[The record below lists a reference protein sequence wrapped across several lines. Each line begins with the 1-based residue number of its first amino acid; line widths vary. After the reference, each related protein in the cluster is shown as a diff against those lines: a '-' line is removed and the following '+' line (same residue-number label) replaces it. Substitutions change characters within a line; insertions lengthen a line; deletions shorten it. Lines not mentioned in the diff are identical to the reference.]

1 MTAARR
7 LPTGRL
13 LWTLL
18 RVRSG
23 VFALNTLVWI
33 GVFAVPLLTGVVLR
47 GVFDALSGSD
57 RAGLRVWSLIA
68 LLVALEAA
76 GATVTYVRV
85 YFENVIMFSVGT
97 VIRANLLDRVLDRPG
112 AQHLPEPTG
121 ELVNRFRDDAGE
133 IMGYLWWP
141 GIVIGQIAFAAVALT
156 IMVQIHAL
164 MTLVVALPL
173 LAVVVVAQLATSR
186 LQHYRRTSRG
196 ATGNVTGFLGEAFG
210 AVQAIQVASAE
221 RHVTERFAELSEH
234 RRRETVRDRVFD
246 RILGSLWENS
256 AQLGIAAMLIVAA
269 HAMRSGD
276 FTVGEFA
283 LFAYYLDWMRSIPMV
298 IGSLIARFRHA
309 GVAFERLASIV
320 APAPPESLVRHR
332 PLYLDGP
339 LPEVPQPSRNGV
351 APLQRLDARGLTYR
365 HAPGRGI
372 HDVDLTVERGSLT
385 VVTGRVGA
393 GKTTLLRVL
402 LGLLPRDG
410 GEILWSGERVPDP
423 PAFFVPPRAAY
434 VPQSPRLFSATV
446 EENILL
452 GLRRDQVDLDGALRA
467 AVLER
472 DVETLPDGL
481 ATVVGP
487 RGVRLSGGQVQRVA
501 AARMFVRDSDLIV
514 LDDLSSALDVDTEAL
529 LWGRVRERPEQTI
542 LAVSHR
548 RAVLRAADQ
557 VIVLDDGRVAA
568 TGPLEQLLETC
579 AEMRNLWEGQLQP
592 R

>member
-1 MTAARR
+1 MSESRR
-7 LPTGRL
+7 LPTARL

-18 RVRSG
+18 RVRPG

-33 GVFAVPLLTGVVLR
+33 GVFAVPLVTGLVLR
-47 GVFDALSGSD
+47 GVFDALSGSE

-76 GATVTYVRV
+76 GSTITYVRV

-141 GIVIGQIAFAAVALT
+141 GIVIGQLVFAAVGLT

-173 LAVVVVAQLATSR
+173 LVVLVIAQLATSR

-196 ATGNVTGFLGEAFG
+196 ATGNVTGFLGEVFAS
-210 AVQAIQVASAE
+210 VQAIQVAGAE
-221 RHVTERFAELSEH
+221 RHVTERFAELNEE

-246 RILGSLWENS
+246 RILGSLWDNS
-256 AQLGIAAMLIVAA
+256 AQLGVAAMLIVAA
-269 HAMRSGD
+269 HSMRSGD

-283 LFAYYLDWMRSIPMV
+283 LFAYYLEWMRTIPMA

-309 GVAFERLASIV
+309 GVAFERLTEIV
-320 APAPPESLVRHR
+320 DPAPPESLVRHR
-332 PLYLDGP
+332 PIYLDGEP
-339 LPEVPQPSRNGV
+339 PELPRPARNGG
-351 APLQRLDARGLTYR
+351 APLRRLEARGLTYR
-365 HAPGRGI
+365 HASGRGI
-372 HDVDLTVERGSLT
+372 HDVSFALERASLT
-385 VVTGRVGA
+385 VVTGRVAA

-402 LGLLPRDG
+402 LGLLRRDG
-410 GEILWSGERVPDP
+410 GEILWNGEPVPDP
-423 PAFFVPPRAAY
+423 ATFFVPPRAAY
-434 VPQSPRLFSATV
+434 VPQAPRLFSATI

-452 GLRRDQVDLDGALRA
+452 GLRRDSVDLDA
-467 AVLER
+467 AVRSAVL
-472 DVETLPDGL
+472 DPDLETLPEGL
-481 ATVVGP
+481 STVVGP

-501 AARMFVRDSDLIV
+501 AARMFVRQAELIV

-529 LWGRVRERPEQTI
+529 LWERVRERGDATV

-548 RAVLRAADQ
+548 RAVLRAAEQ
-557 VIVLDDGRVAA
+557 VIVLDEGRVAA
-568 TGPLEQLLETC
+568 TGPLEQLLETSG
-579 AEMRNLWEGQLQP
+579 EMRELWQVEA